1 MSAVEVKKAQNNLSC
16 PVCYQLFNNPKYLPC
31 YHSYCEG
38 CLEKMQVQSKI
49 FCPECRK
56 EAKVPAGGVKEFA
69 TNFFIN
75 RLVDDM
81 ILKKKVTGEE
91 KVNCDECDENDP
103 VVSFCPDCNSFLCH
117 ACNDHHRRNKR
128 YRGHGVVPLTELS
141 SNKDTPAIQAKAKIP
156 LCKEHDYE
164 LKHYCETC
172 DELVCMYCTMKDHNG
187 HDHDTVN
194 KMASKHRSQLK
205 KVTTSIEGM
214 IQDLSGV
221 HNNINKMVKK
231 IRKQGEEVNKQVD
244 QHYDELVEK
253 LMKQKDQVKQ
263 QVRDTVSQKEKTLT
277 TQLDEVDSTQAEL
290 VSMKE
295 LNDAL
300 EKSSDQEALSA
311 KKQVIDGMQQLTEK
325 YKKMNKHPVQSA
337 SMEFTPS
344 KDPFP
349 QFGSFSAIVSLCSSE
364 VVNLPQF
371 IVVGK
376 KVEVTI
382 ITKDNNGD
390 HCSTGGHK
398 VFVQLKSF
406 TGNVTVGEVRDNNDG
421 SYVASFVG
429 EQVGEAN
436 LHVSINGQ
444 EISRSPYSIV
454 VVRNYQ
460 ALNLPNKIVNNNGSM
475 GKPWGVAFGRNGV
488 WAVVGYSNN
497 CVYVFDGQDKL
508 VRKVGS
514 QGNKNGQFGIY
525 SPRGIAFDND
535 NHLYVADTNNDRV
548 QKFDVNGN
556 YLLQFGGRG
565 SGDGQLEKPYAIT
578 THNGRVCVADKG
590 NHRISVFQY
599 NGQFCISFGSDQ
611 LGGPYDVAVNVNNQ
625 LLVAD
630 HSTHCIVTFTLDG
643 HYVGKFG
650 TQGSNRGQL
659 NKPYSFATDVNGFI
673 LVSDGNHRVSVFD
686 HVGNFIHCF
695 GSNGSANGQFYNPVG
710 IALSPN
716 GSIYVSDYNNKR
728 IQIFTNY

>member
-16 PVCYQLFNNPKYLPC
+16 PICYQLFNNPKYLPC

-49 FCPECRK
+49 ICPECRK
-56 EAKVPAGGVKEFA
+56 EVKVPAGGVKEFA

-75 RLVDDM
+75 RLVDDL
-81 ILKKKVTGEE
+81 ILKKKVAGEE
-91 KVNCDECDENDP
+91 KVNCDNCNEDDP
-103 VVSFCPDCNSFLCH
+103 VVSFCPDCNSFLCKV
-117 ACNDHHRRNKR
+117 CNDYHKR
-128 YRGHGVVPLTELS
+128 SKQLSGHGVVPLTELR
-141 SNKDTPAIQAKAKIP
+141 SNKETPAIQAKVKIP
-156 LCKEHDYE
+156 LCKEHDE
-164 LKHYCETC
+164 QLKYYCETC
-172 DELVCMYCTMKDHNG
+172 DELVCMYCTMKKHNG
-187 HDHDTVN
+187 HNHDSMKN
-194 KMASKHRSQLK
+194 MASKYRSQLK
-205 KVTTSIEGM
+205 KATTPIEEM

-221 HNNINKMVKK
+221 HDNIDKMMKK
-231 IRKQGEEVNKQVD
+231 IRKQGDEVNKQVD
-244 QHYDELVEK
+244 QHYNELVEK
-253 LMKQKDQVKQ
+253 LMEQKDQVKQ
-263 QVRDTVSQKEKTLT
+263 QVCDTVSQKEKALT

-325 YKKMNKHPVQSA
+325 YKKVNKHPVQSA
-337 SMEFTPS
+337 SMKFIPS

-349 QFGSFSAIVSLCSSE
+349 QFGSFSSIVNLCSSE
-364 VVNLPQF
+364 VANLPQS
-371 IVVGK
+371 IIVGK

-382 ITKDNNGD
+382 ITKDSNGD

-421 SYVASFVG
+421 SYVASLVG
-429 EQVGEAN
+429 ENVGEAK
-436 LHVSINGQ
+436 LHVSISGQ
-444 EISRSPYSIV
+444 EIRGSPYSIV

-460 ALNLPNKIVNNNGSM
+460 ALNLPNKIMNNNGSM
-475 GKPWGVAFGRNGV
+475 GYPWGVAFGRNGV
-488 WAVVGYSNN
+488 WGVADQSND
-497 CVYVFDGQDKL
+497 CVCVFDGQDKL

-514 QGNKNGQFGIY
+514 SGSNNSQFNC
-525 SPRGIAFDND
+525 PRGVAFDNN
-535 NHLYVADTNNDRV
+535 NHLYVADSNNNRV

-556 YLLQFGGRG
+556 YLLQFGGHG
-565 SGDGQLEKPYAIT
+565 SGNGQLQGPLGIT
-578 THNGRVCVADKG
+578 THNGSVYVADTN

-599 NGQFCISFGSDQ
+599 NGQFCISFGSGQ
-611 LGGPYDVAVNVNNQ
+611 LGSPYDVAVNVNNQ

-630 HSTHCIVTFTLDG
+630 FSKHCIVTFTLDG

-659 NKPYSFATDVNGFI
+659 KNPYSLATDVNGFI
-673 LVSDGNHRVSVFD
+673 LVSDNNHRVSVFN

-695 GSNGSANGQFYNPVG
+695 GSYGSANGQFSSPVG

-716 GSIYVSDYNNKR
+716 GSIYVSDHNNKR

>member
-1 MSAVEVKKAQNNLSC
+1 
-16 PVCYQLFNNPKYLPC
+16 
-31 YHSYCEG
+31 
-38 CLEKMQVQSKI
+38 
-49 FCPECRK
+49 
-56 EAKVPAGGVKEFA
+56 
-69 TNFFIN
+69 
-75 RLVDDM
+75 
-81 ILKKKVTGEE
+81 
-91 KVNCDECDENDP
+91 
-103 VVSFCPDCNSFLCH
+103 
-117 ACNDHHRRNKR
+117 
-128 YRGHGVVPLTELS
+128 
-141 SNKDTPAIQAKAKIP
+141 
-156 LCKEHDYE
+156 
-164 LKHYCETC
+164 
-172 DELVCMYCTMKDHNG
+172 MYCTMKDHNG
-187 HDHDTVN
+187 HSHDTVN

-205 KVTTSIEGM
+205 KVTTPIVGM

-221 HNNINKMVKK
+221 HDNINKMVKK
-231 IRKQGEEVNKQVD
+231 IRKQGDEVNKQID
-244 QHYDELVEK
+244 QHYVELVEK

-263 QVRDTVSQKEKTLT
+263 QVRDTVSQKEKALT
-277 TQLDEVDSTQAEL
+277 TQLDEVDSTQAKL

-300 EKSSDQEALSA
+300 EKSSDQESLSA

-325 YKKMNKHPVQSA
+325 YKKLNKHPVQSA
-337 SMEFTPS
+337 SMKFTPS

-349 QFGSFSAIVSLCSSE
+349 QFGSFSA
-364 VVNLPQF
+364 VVNLCSYEVANLPQS
-371 IVVGK
+371 IIVGK

-382 ITKDNNGD
+382 ITKDSNGD

-429 EQVGEAN
+429 EQVGEGK

-444 EISRSPYSIV
+444 EIKESPYSI

-460 ALNLPNKIVNNNGSM
+460 ALNLPNKIVNNDGSM
-475 GKPWGVAFGRNGV
+475 GYPWGVAFGRNGV
-488 WAVVGYSNN
+488 WAVADYTNN

-514 QGNKNGQFGIY
+514 SGSNNSQFSYPQGV
-525 SPRGIAFDND
+525 AFDND
-535 NHLYVADTNNDRV
+535 NHLYVTDRDNHRV

-565 SGDGQLEKPYAIT
+565 SGDGKLQYPYGIT
-578 THNGRVCVADKG
+578 THNGRVYVTDKD

-611 LGGPYDVAVNVNNQ
+611 LGSPYDVAVNINNQ
-625 LLVAD
+625 LLVVD
-630 HSTHCIVTFTLDG
+630 LSNHCIVTFTLDG

-659 NKPYSFATDVNGFI
+659 YNPYSLATDVNGFI
-673 LVSDGNHRVSVFD
+673 LVSDYNHRVSIFD

-695 GSNGSANGQFYNPVG
+695 GSYGSANGQFSGPVG

-716 GSIYVSDYNNKR
+716 GSIYVSDYSNKR

>member
-1 MSAVEVKKAQNNLSC
+1 MSAVEVKKAQNNLIC
-16 PVCYQLFNNPKYLPC
+16 PICCQLFNNPKYLPC

-49 FCPECRK
+49 ICPECRK
-56 EAKVPAGGVKEFA
+56 EVKVPTGGVKEFA

-75 RLVDDM
+75 RLVDDL
-81 ILKKKVTGEE
+81 ILKKKVAGEE
-91 KVNCDECDENDP
+91 KVNCDSCEEDDP

-117 ACNDHHRRNKR
+117 TCNDFHKRNKQLR
-128 YRGHGVVPLTELS
+128 SHGVVPLTDLR
-141 SNKDTPAIQAKAKIP
+141 SNKDTPTIQAKVKIP
-156 LCKEHDYE
+156 LCKDHDE
-164 LKHYCETC
+164 QLKYYCETC
-172 DELVCMYCTMKDHNG
+172 DELVCMYCTMKKHSGHN
-187 HDHDTVN
+187 HDSMKN
-194 KMASKHRSQLK
+194 IASKHRSQLK
-205 KVTTSIEGM
+205 KVTTPIVGM

-221 HNNINKMVKK
+221 HDNINKMVKK
-231 IRKQGEEVNKQVD
+231 IRKQGDEVNKQID
-244 QHYDELVEK
+244 RHYVELVEK

-263 QVRDTVSQKEKTLT
+263 QVRDTVSQKEKALT
-277 TQLDEVDSTQAEL
+277 TQLDEVDSTQAKL

-325 YKKMNKHPVQSA
+325 YKKVNKHPVQSA

-349 QFGSFSAIVSLCSSE
+349 QFGSFSAVNLYSSE
-364 VVNLPQF
+364 VANLLQS
-371 IVVGK
+371 IIVGK
-376 KVEVTI
+376 MVEVTI
-382 ITKDNNGD
+382 ITKDSNGD

-398 VFVQLKSF
+398 VFVQSKSF

-421 SYVASFVG
+421 SYVASLVG
-429 EQVGEAN
+429 ENVGEAK

-444 EISRSPYSIV
+444 EIKGSPYSII

-475 GKPWGVAFGRNGV
+475 SRPWGVAFGRNGV
-488 WAVVGYSNN
+488 WAVADNSNH

-514 QGNKNGQFGIY
+514 NGSNNSQFNYPHGV
-525 SPRGIAFDND
+525 AFDND
-535 NHLYVADTNNDRV
+535 NHLYVADRNNHRV

-565 SGDGQLEKPYAIT
+565 SGDGQLNTPCGIT
-578 THNGRVCVADKG
+578 THNGRVYVADTH
-590 NHRISVFQY
+590 NHCVSVFQY

-611 LGGPYDVAVNVNNQ
+611 LGSPYDVTVNVNNQ

-630 HSTHCIVTFTLDG
+630 HSNHCIVTFTLDG

-659 NKPYSFATDVNGFI
+659 KGPYSLATDVNGFI
-673 LVSDGNHRVSVFD
+673 LVSDDNHRVSVFD

-695 GSNGSANGQFYNPVG
+695 GSYGSANGQFSYPVG

-716 GSIYVSDYNNKR
+716 GSIYVSDCHNER

>member
-49 FCPECRK
+49 ICPECRK

-75 RLVDDM
+75 RLVDDL
-81 ILKKKVTGEE
+81 ILKKKVAGEE
-91 KVNCDECDENDP
+91 NVNCDECDEDDP

-117 ACNDHHRRNKR
+117 ACNDSHNRQKK
-128 YRGHGVVPLTELS
+128 YRSHGVVPLTELR
-141 SNKDTPAIQAKAKIP
+141 SNKDPPAIQAKVKIP
-156 LCKEHDYE
+156 LCKEHDE
-164 LKHYCETC
+164 QLKYYCETC
-172 DELVCMYCTMKDHNG
+172 DELVCMYCTMKKHNG
-187 HDHDTVN
+187 HDHDSMKN
-194 KMASKHRSQLK
+194 MASKHRSQLK
-205 KVTTSIEGM
+205 KVTTPIEGM

-221 HNNINKMVKK
+221 HDNINKMVKK
-231 IRKQGEEVNKQVD
+231 IRKQGDGVNKQVD
-244 QHYDELVEK
+244 QHYNELVEK

-263 QVRDTVSQKEKTLT
+263 QVCDTVSQKEKALT

-325 YKKMNKHPVQSA
+325 YKKVNKHPVQSA
-337 SMEFTPS
+337 SMKFTPS

-349 QFGSFSAIVSLCSSE
+349 QFGSFSAIVNLCSSE
-364 VVNLPQF
+364 VANLPQS
-371 IVVGK
+371 IIVGK

-382 ITKDNNGD
+382 ITKDSNGD

-421 SYVASFVG
+421 SYVASFEG
-429 EQVGEAN
+429 EQVGEGK

-444 EISRSPYSIV
+444 EIKESPYSI

-475 GKPWGVAFGRNGV
+475 GQLWGVAFGRNGV
-488 WAVVGYSNN
+488 WAVVDHTNH

-514 QGNKNGQFGIY
+514 SGSNSSQFSYPLGV
-525 SPRGIAFDND
+525 AFDND
-535 NHLYVADTNNDRV
+535 NHLYVTDGNNNRV

-556 YLLQFGGRG
+556 YLLQFGGHG
-565 SGDGQLEKPYAIT
+565 SGNGQLQGPLGIT
-578 THNGRVCVADKG
+578 THNGRVYVAECS

-611 LGGPYDVAVNVNNQ
+611 LGNPWDVTVNINNQ

-630 HSTHCIVTFTLDG
+630 YSNHCIVTFTLDG

-650 TQGSNRGQL
+650 TQGFNRGQL
-659 NKPYSFATDVNGFI
+659 NYPYSLATDVNGFI
-673 LVSDGNHRVSVFD
+673 LVSDYNHRVSVFD

-695 GSNGSANGQFYNPVG
+695 GSNGSANGQFSAPVG

-716 GSIYVSDYNNKR
+716 GSIYVSDHNNKR

>member
-49 FCPECRK
+49 ICPECRK

-75 RLVDDM
+75 RLVDDL
-81 ILKKKVTGEE
+81 ILKKKVAGEE
-91 KVNCDECDENDP
+91 KVNCDSCEENDP
-103 VVSFCPDCNSFLCH
+103 VVSFCPDCNSFLCRT
-117 ACNDHHRRNKR
+117 CNDFHKRNKQLR
-128 YRGHGVVPLTELS
+128 SHGVVPLTELR
-141 SNKDTPAIQAKAKIP
+141 SNKDTPAIQAKVKIP

-187 HDHDTVN
+187 HGHDTVN

-205 KVTTSIEGM
+205 KVTTPIEGM

-221 HNNINKMVKK
+221 HDNINKMVKK
-231 IRKQGEEVNKQVD
+231 IRKQGDEVNKQVD
-244 QHYDELVEK
+244 QHYDYLVEE

-263 QVRDTVSQKEKTLT
+263 QVRDTVSQKEKALT

-325 YKKMNKHPVQSA
+325 YKKLNKHPVQSA
-337 SMEFTPS
+337 SMEFTLS

-349 QFGSFSAIVSLCSSE
+349 QFGSFSAVVNLCSSE
-364 VVNLPQF
+364 VADLPQS
-371 IVVGK
+371 IIVGK

-382 ITKDNNGD
+382 ITKDSNGD
-390 HCSTGGHK
+390 HCSIGGHK

-421 SYVASFVG
+421 SYVASLVG
-429 EQVGEAN
+429 ENVGEAK

-444 EISRSPYSIV
+444 EIKGSPYSIV
-454 VVRNYQ
+454 VRNYK

-475 GKPWGVAFGRNGV
+475 GNPWGVAFGRNGV
-488 WAVVGYSNN
+488 WAVTDCSNN

-514 QGNKNGQFGIY
+514 GGSNNSQF
-525 SPRGIAFDND
+525 STLRGVAFDNG
-535 NHLYVADTNNDRV
+535 NHLYVADCGNYRV

-565 SGDGQLEKPYAIT
+565 SGDGQLTTPLGIT
-578 THNGRVCVADKG
+578 THNGRVYVADNG
-590 NHRISVFQY
+590 NHHISVFQY

-611 LGGPYDVAVNVNNQ
+611 LGSPYDVAVNVNNQ

-630 HSTHCIVTFTLDG
+630 GGNYCIVTFTLDG

-659 NKPYSFATDVNGFI
+659 SGPYSLATDVNGFI
-673 LVSDGNHRVSVFD
+673 LVSDNHHVSVFD

-695 GSNGSANGQFYNPVG
+695 GSEGSANGQFSCPVG

-716 GSIYVSDYNNKR
+716 GSIYVSDHNNKR